1 MSSPSASRLVKAY
14 LAGVGING
22 CEVHNVKNY
31 LRQWL
36 HGLGYVEGSK
46 AVIPASYCRYRPAT
60 VVEHL
65 YFIKGAFETY
75 GEFFMGDPHGGYP
88 IVVFETGSKKLVK
101 SLRLIGVRPL
111 VTTDETRRRR
121 FVVIYDRRDIKL
133 FVKMVK
139 PVVDDPHVAVALGLC
154 KRI

>member
-22 CEVHNVKNY
+22 CEVHNVKSY

-36 HGLGYVEGSK
+36 HGLGYMEGSK
-46 AVIPASYCRYRPAT
+46 AVIPASYCKFSPAT
-60 VVEHL
+60 FWEHL

-75 GEFFMGDPHGGYP
+75 GEFFMGDPHRGYP
-88 IVVFETGSKKLVK
+88 IVVFETGSKKLVR

-111 VTTDETRRRR
+111 VTTDEAHLRR
-121 FVVIYDRRDIKL
+121 FVVIHDKRGVRL
-133 FVKMVK
+133 FVKLVK
-139 PVVDDPHVAVALGLC
+139 PVVEDPHIAIALGLC
-154 KRI
+154 RLR